1 MAVGPWH
8 GVFFAPTNPI
18 EMTTLQRLSLVPAL
32 AALIL
37 VGTGSGCKGGKK
49 ITSAGT
55 KVEMPF
61 TGSKYES
68 NNRFFRGTGVG
79 VSTAQNISRSKSD
92 LDAKNQLAG
101 QVGTNMRSVADQYL
115 GETGNAQA
123 SEVADKFQSLVRE
136 VMSTQLADLRKIGEE
151 TRFNETTKDFTTYTA
166 YEIKKAAM
174 FRFMKKQARINNK
187 IDEAQLKIMDEILDQ
202 QIKAAETEGE

>member
-1 MAVGPWH
+1 
-8 GVFFAPTNPI
+8 
-18 EMTTLQRLSLVPAL
+18 MTTLQRLSLVPAL
-32 AALIL
+32 AALVL
-37 VGTGSGCKGGKK
+37 LGTTTGCKGGKK
-49 ITSAGT
+49 VTSAGT

-151 TRFNETTKDFTTYTA
+151 TRVNDAKEYTTYTA

-202 QIKAAETEGE
+202 QIKAAEAEGE

>member
-1 MAVGPWH
+1 M
-8 GVFFAPTNPI
+8 
-18 EMTTLQRLSLVPAL
+18 PAL
-32 AALIL
+32 AAIVLI
-37 VGTGSGCKGGKK
+37 GTTTGCKGGKK
-49 ITSAGT
+49 VTSAGT

-151 TRFNETTKDFTTYTA
+151 TRVNDAKEYTTYTA

-174 FRFMKKQARINNK
+174 FRFMKKQARMNNK

-202 QIKAAETEGE
+202 QIKAAEAEGE